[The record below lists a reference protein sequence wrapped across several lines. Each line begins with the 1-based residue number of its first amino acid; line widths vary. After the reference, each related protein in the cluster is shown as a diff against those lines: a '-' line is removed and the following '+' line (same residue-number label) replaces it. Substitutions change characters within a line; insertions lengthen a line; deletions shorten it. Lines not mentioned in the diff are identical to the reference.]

1 MGSCLSVVFYR
12 APNANGELTNMTD
25 NPRGP
30 IQPSAEALERFV
42 VVSQVLSR
50 ECRGEKRSEAVD
62 AVASLKHASMRSQDG
77 LQCSRSTVYRWLTAY
92 ERHGLAGLQ
101 RAARERTESSVVL
114 SPRLIDFFVTQK
126 RADPR
131 ASIPELIRRARL
143 TDVIAPTD
151 SVDRTTAW
159 RAMKRKG
166 VPTARRKKAL
176 VRDSRRFAFPHRMD
190 MVLCDGKHFRAGAH
204 RLRRV
209 ALFFLDDATRRGL
222 EVIVGTSE
230 NPKLFLQGLY
240 RMTRRYGRF
249 SILYL
254 DHGPGFIAL
263 DTIEVVHKLQ
273 ALLIHGEAG
282 YPQGH
287 GKIERFNQTVLMQL
301 LRGLD
306 GRPDVDPDCGALTLR
321 LSHYLHEVY
330 NQTPHESLASKTPAD
345 RFNADSKPLHFHDS
359 ERDLQNRF
367 VLHVERRVSKDHVV
381 SLDGVQYEVPRG
393 HAGERVV
400 LHRRLLD
407 DAIAMLHHGKLVDLH
422 VVDLARNARDRRARI
437 DQEIGSDD
445 QQLPHSAADLA
456 FLRAMGPVVDS
467 DGGFIDSTINKQE
480 SSK

>member
-1 MGSCLSVVFYR
+1 
-12 APNANGELTNMTD
+12 
-25 NPRGP
+25 
-30 IQPSAEALERFV
+30 
-42 VVSQVLSR
+42 
-50 ECRGEKRSEAVD
+50 
-62 AVASLKHASMRSQDG
+62 
-77 LQCSRSTVYRWLTAY
+77 
-92 ERHGLAGLQ
+92 
-101 RAARERTESSVVL
+101 
-114 SPRLIDFFVTQK
+114 
-126 RADPR
+126 
-131 ASIPELIRRARL
+131 
-143 TDVIAPTD
+143 
-151 SVDRTTAW
+151 
-159 RAMKRKG
+159 
-166 VPTARRKKAL
+166 
-176 VRDSRRFAFPHRMD
+176 
-190 MVLCDGKHFRAGAH
+190 
-204 RLRRV
+204 
-209 ALFFLDDATRRGL
+209 
-222 EVIVGTSE
+222 
-230 NPKLFLQGLY
+230 
-240 RMTRRYGRF
+240 
-249 SILYL
+249 
-254 DHGPGFIAL
+254 
-263 DTIEVVHKLQ
+263 
-273 ALLIHGEAG
+273 
-282 YPQGH
+282 
-287 GKIERFNQTVLMQL
+287 MQL

-359 ERDLQNRF
+359 ERDLQSRF

-437 DQEIGSDD
+437 DQEISSDD